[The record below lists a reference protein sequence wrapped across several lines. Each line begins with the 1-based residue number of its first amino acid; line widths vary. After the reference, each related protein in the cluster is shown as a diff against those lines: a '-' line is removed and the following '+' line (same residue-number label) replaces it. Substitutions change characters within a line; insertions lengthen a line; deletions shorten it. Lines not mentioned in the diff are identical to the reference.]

1 LLCTAMFTEG
11 RIGVASCVQELVGMA
26 SCVQELGPVWVRLGY
41 ESGVVL
47 SHIGL
52 VMSYPIC

>member
-1 LLCTAMFTEG
+1 MAIFTEG
-11 RIGVASCVQELVGMA
+11 RIGVASCPGVA
-26 SCVQELGPVWVRLGY
+26 SCVQLELGPVWVRLGH